1 MKRFLSAV
9 GLCVGLLFIFGLSF
23 LLPQSEAQNNV
34 LQSLLDLPAP
44 PPPNPLFPFRNA
56 NAMREAAFYNKLKP
70 PADDAPIE
78 DLLEYWEMQSRNY
91 RELGYNINPSEK
103 SLERILEEIE
113 ENPNDLT
120 KYINSLPR
128 TERVIEFIKKLYDE
142 KSADKP
148 EDSDEEEDYF
158 SSMWRERVKE
168 WLTNNSKY
176 FSDDLLEVAQQVEE
190 TEEYVTNQ
198 DELLALARVDW
209 DKARPIVE
217 RLYNDKTKKVSQV
230 LGIWAMYVHA
240 LETDSIDISKYRD
253 ELKAVVE
260 DKNATPGM
268 RDLALDA
275 LVKEKEWDGRDEW
288 YLSLLEDETLGELRI
303 DGRVFTGLTTIIY
316 HAPPDRF
323 VEKMLELLKSDNPAV
338 RTAAVRNLSV
348 MLSPENIEVVRA
360 LLPWLSDAKWAKE
373 VNDERRTL
381 IEALQK
387 IQMQESVPGLISLLN
402 EKSTV
407 TINTTNTLSNSAK
420 FNFQST
426 NETAVTQ
433 PTPPIVPANTMPAN
447 TASQRTVE
455 VYRYRFEAVQ
465 ALVTQKDTR
474 AVPALRVILSQ
485 VEGWERGNVVQAI
498 FASRGFSVNE
508 QIEALEF
515 IIKEAIKNSNANF
528 SVNAVSNTANVAPL
542 IYYSG
547 NTVGNYTPI
556 YRADPN
562 DIRTILGNLLINS
575 SLEPDADLVR
585 TLIARIN
592 ELDRKDPP
600 LAQALR
606 GIVKSW
612 KGAAVNSLFLAEL
625 KSGKADLDTVVKLLA
640 VRKELRE
647 KQPDEVFGLRGS
659 NQIANGIMACI
670 LENPSDY
677 EGILAGENID
687 AKIALLGCAR
697 LIRAQ
702 LPFQKVAELAKSPNK
717 MLATA
722 AMRWLEAEDSPQT
735 RQIIL
740 ANNPNKAKVLGAR
753 MSFTSDETEPS
764 SSNFLPL
771 LFQSV
776 NTVFL
781 PYFTENSGVELKL
794 TEKRLREEVTKKP
807 ELLGI
812 YAYDSNF
819 VRIYKDKIVFSW
831 EEDEARYNERNLT
844 AQEFDELKEFLISQ
858 NVETLKPFLSVCY
871 SCVEKELLMLGAQG
885 GQRIYL
891 RSDRTPP
898 FFARLD
904 KYFAELRKQQANL
917 RYYLEDDITGLE
929 ILFTDPD
936 LKALNVWKRGN
947 DFRVLISDTKRF
959 KQIEKELDLQDE
971 ADAQQENIDY
981 EKLEQ
986 ESRKR
991 RELREFEHLSWQ
1003 IFKGNTLSGLTNQPP
1018 QNDVIPV
1025 RDNFSA
1031 QATNEQWKARTEN
1044 IEVRDGDDDLIKIVG
1059 GQSSKIADGY
1069 FMNPVV
1075 TGNGRWAVL
1084 TKYDDDTDSLLL
1096 IRVNLA
1102 NNRQYKVEIKDAP
1115 LMRPVVFI
1123 AAHNKILLGQGGL
1136 YDSPLNAAG
1145 KFYLLDAET
1154 GAAQPVKGEI
1164 RPLIQQTFRPL
1175 QPTGTPDEYWAAI
1188 PDEEKSETQIGIYN
1202 TKNFSFKPLMTVP
1215 RIKLD
1220 SMQIWADE
1228 GKIYFTYEGH
1238 LLALPMPKLN

>member
-1 MKRFLSAV
+1 MKRFLSAI
-9 GLCVGLLFIFGLSF
+9 GLCAGLLFIFGLSF
-23 LLPQSEAQNNV
+23 LLPQTEAQNNV

-70 PADDAPIE
+70 PADDAPLE
-78 DLLEYWEMQSRNY
+78 DLLDYWEGQSRNY

-142 KSADKP
+142 KSASKT

-158 SSMWRERVKE
+158 SGMWLERVKE

-240 LETDSIDISKYRD
+240 LETDSIDIGKYRD

-288 YLSLLEDETLGELRI
+288 YLSLLEDETLGELWI

-338 RTAAVRNLSV
+338 RTAAIRNLSL

-373 VNDERRTL
+373 VNGERRAL

-407 TINTTNTLSNSAK
+407 TITTKPISNSSIYTNK

-426 NETAVTQ
+426 NETPVSQ
-433 PTPPIVPANTMPAN
+433 PTPPIIPANTMPAN

-455 VYRYRFEAVQ
+455 VYQYRMEAVQ
-465 ALVTQKDTR
+465 ALTTQKDTQ

-485 VEGWERGNVVQAI
+485 VEGWERGYVVQAI

-515 IIKEAIKNSNANF
+515 ILKEAVKNSMSN
-528 SVNAVSNTANVAPL
+528 STVNSVSNSVNVAPM
-542 IYYSG
+542 IYYGG
-547 NTVGNYTPI
+547 NTVGNNFPM
-556 YRADPN
+556 YRNDPN
-562 DIRTILGNLLINS
+562 EIRAILGNLLINS
-575 SLEPDADLVR
+575 TLEPDADLVR

-606 GIVKSW
+606 GIIRNW
-612 KGAAVNSLFLAEL
+612 KGAAVNSLFLSEL

-640 VRKELRE
+640 VRKEVRE
-647 KQPDEVFGLRGS
+647 KQMDEVFGLRGS

-670 LENPSDY
+670 LDNPSDY

-702 LPFQKVAELAKSPNK
+702 MPFQKVAELAKSPNK
-717 MLATA
+717 LLATA
-722 AMRWLEAEDSPQT
+722 AMRWGSFRGSVDTSST
-735 RQIIL
+735 
-740 ANNPNKAKVLGAR
+740 AR
-753 MSFTSDETEPS
+753 
-764 SSNFLPL
+764 
-771 LFQSV
+771 
-776 NTVFL
+776 
-781 PYFTENSGVELKL
+781 
-794 TEKRLREEVTKKP
+794 R
-807 ELLGI
+807 
-812 YAYDSNF
+812 
-819 VRIYKDKIVFSW
+819 RI
-831 EEDEARYNERNLT
+831 
-844 AQEFDELKEFLISQ
+844 
-858 NVETLKPFLSVCY
+858 
-871 SCVEKELLMLGAQG
+871 
-885 GQRIYL
+885 
-891 RSDRTPP
+891 
-898 FFARLD
+898 
-904 KYFAELRKQQANL
+904 
-917 RYYLEDDITGLE
+917 
-929 ILFTDPD
+929 
-936 LKALNVWKRGN
+936 
-947 DFRVLISDTKRF
+947 
-959 KQIEKELDLQDE
+959 
-971 ADAQQENIDY
+971 
-981 EKLEQ
+981 
-986 ESRKR
+986 
-991 RELREFEHLSWQ
+991 
-1003 IFKGNTLSGLTNQPP
+1003 
-1018 QNDVIPV
+1018 
-1025 RDNFSA
+1025 
-1031 QATNEQWKARTEN
+1031 
-1044 IEVRDGDDDLIKIVG
+1044 
-1059 GQSSKIADGY
+1059 
-1069 FMNPVV
+1069 
-1075 TGNGRWAVL
+1075 
-1084 TKYDDDTDSLLL
+1084 
-1096 IRVNLA
+1096 
-1102 NNRQYKVEIKDAP
+1102 
-1115 LMRPVVFI
+1115 
-1123 AAHNKILLGQGGL
+1123 
-1136 YDSPLNAAG
+1136 
-1145 KFYLLDAET
+1145 
-1154 GAAQPVKGEI
+1154 
-1164 RPLIQQTFRPL
+1164 
-1175 QPTGTPDEYWAAI
+1175 
-1188 PDEEKSETQIGIYN
+1188 
-1202 TKNFSFKPLMTVP
+1202 
-1215 RIKLD
+1215 
-1220 SMQIWADE
+1220 
-1228 GKIYFTYEGH
+1228 
-1238 LLALPMPKLN
+1238 